1 MMVESQSKLCL
12 VEKKKGKKKK
22 EEMKIKLHG
31 RTLNKIKRLLKSC
44 QGKIVLLVLR
54 MEMVFTSYAFRE
66 MGNVLLSQARKC

>member
-12 VEKKKGKKKK
+12 VEKKNEKK
-22 EEMKIKLHG
+22 EEEIKIKLHG

>member
-12 VEKKKGKKKK
+12 VEKKNEKK
-22 EEMKIKLHG
+22 EQEIKVKLHG
-31 RTLNKIKRLLKSC
+31 RTLNKIERLLKSC

>member
-12 VEKKKGKKKK
+12 VEKKNEKKE
-22 EEMKIKLHG
+22 EEMKIKLLG

>member
-12 VEKKKGKKKK
+12 VEKKNEKKE
-22 EEMKIKLHG
+22 EEMKIKVHG

>member
-12 VEKKKGKKKK
+12 VEKKNEKKE

>member
-1 MMVESQSKLCL
+1 MMVESQSKLFL
-12 VEKKKGKKKK
+12 VEKKTKKKE

-31 RTLNKIKRLLKSC
+31 RTLNKIERLLKSC

-54 MEMVFTSYAFRE
+54 MEMVFTSYAFRK

>member
-12 VEKKKGKKKK
+12 VEKKNEKK
-22 EEMKIKLHG
+22 EQEIKVKLHG

>member
-12 VEKKKGKKKK
+12 VEKKNEKK
-22 EEMKIKLHG
+22 EEEIKIKLYG
-31 RTLNKIKRLLKSC
+31 RTLNKIEGLLKSC

>member
-1 MMVESQSKLCL
+1 
-12 VEKKKGKKKK
+12 
-22 EEMKIKLHG
+22 MKTKLHG

>member
-12 VEKKKGKKKK
+12 VEKKNEKK
-22 EEMKIKLHG
+22 EEEIKIKLHG
-31 RTLNKIKRLLKSC
+31 RALNKIEGLLKSC

>member
-12 VEKKKGKKKK
+12 VEKKNEKK
-22 EEMKIKLHG
+22 EQEMKIKLHG

>member
-12 VEKKKGKKKK
+12 VEKKNEKK
-22 EEMKIKLHG
+22 EEEIKVKLHG
-31 RTLNKIKRLLKSC
+31 RTLNKIEGLLKSC

>member
-12 VEKKKGKKKK
+12 VEKKNEKK
-22 EEMKIKLHG
+22 EEEIKIKVHG

>member
-12 VEKKKGKKKK
+12 VEKKNEKKE

-31 RTLNKIKRLLKSC
+31 RTLNKIERLLKSC